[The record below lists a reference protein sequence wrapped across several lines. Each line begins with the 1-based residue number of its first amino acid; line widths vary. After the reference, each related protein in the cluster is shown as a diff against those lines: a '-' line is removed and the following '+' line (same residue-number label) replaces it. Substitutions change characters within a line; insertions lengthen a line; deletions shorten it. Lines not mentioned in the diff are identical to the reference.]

1 MLDRPASKSPSKHR
15 TFPTGGAKRA
25 GPTNDRDRRRLS
37 RTRRRQGLKLLRQ
50 VPVDEHAIIETLQN
64 ANRLSL
70 EGGLHWDQVERA
82 VGQLLADWIER
93 WRKGVTRD
101 LPP

>member
-1 MLDRPASKSPSKHR
+1 MLDRPANQSRRKPP
-15 TFPTGGAKRA
+15 TFPTG
-25 GPTNDRDRRRLS
+25 DRQRRRLS
-37 RTRRRQGLKLLRQ
+37 RARRRQGLKLLRQ
-50 VPVDEHAIIETLQN
+50 VEVDEHGLIETLQN

-70 EGGLHWDQVERA
+70 EGGLHWDKVEAA

-93 WRKGVTRD
+93 WRSGGVTRD